1 MKPRVVAHSKARSG
15 GKAAVPQQAVF
26 EMKQRVILSLN
37 KLADRDTYN
46 IGVEE
51 LEKAALKLPPDMIA
65 PFLSCV
71 AETNAEQKSAVRA
84 ECVRLMGTLARSHG
98 ILLAPYLG
106 KVVGSIVKRLKDT
119 DSVVRDACVEA
130 CGVLATSIRGG
141 EGGGGATFVALAK
154 PLFEA
159 LGEQNRYVQVGAAH
173 CLARVIDEASDA
185 PQNILP
191 QMLTRVIKLLKNQHF
206 MAKPAII
213 ELIRSI
219 IQAGCA
225 LAEHTLSAAVT
236 SILEALKSNDWT
248 TRKAASVALAGIA
261 VNPGSSLAP
270 LRSSCLHFLES
281 CRFDKVKPARDSIM
295 HAIQCW
301 RALPVTHSSETS
313 EAGSSTKENF
323 GKDINV
329 VTGVCNSRWRDTL
342 SRKNGPVSDLCGNS
356 TSTTQ
361 KRAPLSVRK
370 PCTTNMQS
378 HQRMKSNDWHIAIS
392 IPKTHGTP
400 LVNSNSV
407 KSDSN
412 VIDLLERRM
421 LNTAEL
427 QNINFDYGSVFDK
440 PECSSVSVPDYR
452 IYEMEHLT
460 VSHDCDGENDS
471 EGNDSISPTRNN
483 HSAIED
489 NGRECLGTQERKS
502 PESTIS
508 DLCSR
513 SMHGC
518 CVHAAN
524 GLAAIKQQLL
534 EIETKQ
540 SNLLDLLQVFIRNS
554 IDNVSKLQSKV
565 NFLEQTLDKMTHSVA
580 ECENYSSMV
589 CSKILKKVQTVS
601 SSPKLT
607 PRPSVDNNYNDSS
620 LLSSKSMEI
629 WQDNLSS
636 KSRSSTSVIEEGEI
650 LEDSSLDILQSPIPR
665 GVGNNS
671 GRILISLRN
680 QERDVKDASVGASN
694 LKDVNGYLKRIKEF
708 LSAGN
713 LESAYV
719 EAILSGDDRSL
730 VLLMDRTGPVLDK
743 LSHET
748 TNEVLYIMATNFV
761 NRRYLEGA
769 IPWLQQ
775 VVNLTMANEPRNL
788 FLSTKAQMDFL
799 LALQVAATRGC
810 ADPVAKTSISRLAV
824 KLSKLWHGD
833 PSRKGLPPRGSQGNK
848 KCAF

>member
-26 EMKQRVILSLN
+26 EMKQRVVLSLN
-37 KLADRDTYN
+37 KLADRDTYH

-51 LEKAALKLPPDMIA
+51 LEKAALKLSPDMIA

-71 AETNAEQKSAVRA
+71 AETDAEQKSAVRA

-98 ILLAPYLG
+98 SLLAPYLG

-119 DSVVRDACVEA
+119 DSGVRDSCVEA
-130 CGVLATSIRGG
+130 CGVLATSVRGR

-159 LGEQNRYVQVGAAH
+159 LGEQNRSVQVGAAH
-173 CLARVIDEASDA
+173 CLARVIDEAIDA

-225 LAEHTLSAAVT
+225 LAEHALSAAVT
-236 SILEALKSNDWT
+236 SILEALKSNDWK

-261 VNPGSSLAP
+261 VDPGSSLAP
-270 LRSSCLHFLES
+270 LRSSCIRFLES
-281 CRFDKVKPARDSIM
+281 CSFDKVKPVRDSIM

-313 EAGSSTKENF
+313 EARSSTKENF

-329 VTGVCNSRWRDTL
+329 VTSVCDSRW
-342 SRKNGPVSDLCGNS
+342 SSFRKNDPVSDLCGNS
-356 TSTTQ
+356 TFSTQ
-361 KRAPLSVRK
+361 KGAPLFIRK
-370 PCTTNMQS
+370 QCTTNMQS
-378 HQRMKSNDWHIAIS
+378 HQRMNSNDWHIEIS
-392 IPKTHGTP
+392 VPKTRSMP
-400 LVNSNSV
+400 PVNSNSI
-407 KSDSN
+407 KSDSS
-412 VIDLLERRM
+412 IRDLSERRM
-421 LNTAEL
+421 VNTAEL
-427 QNINFDYGSVFDK
+427 RNINFDYGSVFDK
-440 PECSSVSVPDYR
+440 PECSSVYVPDYQS
-452 IYEMEHLT
+452 YQME
-460 VSHDCDGENDS
+460 GENDY
-471 EGNDSISPTRNN
+471 EGNDSISPTRND

-489 NGRECLGTQERKS
+489 NGPECLRIQERKI
-502 PESTIS
+502 PDSTIS

-524 GLAAIKQQLL
+524 GLAAIKQQLI

-540 SNLLDLLQVFIRNS
+540 SNLLDLLQGFIGNS
-554 IDNVSKLQSKV
+554 MDNISKVQSKV
-565 NFLEQTLDKMTHSVA
+565 NILEQTLDKMTHSVA

-601 SSPKLT
+601 SSPKLST
-607 PRPSVDNNYNDSS
+607 AAPKPSVDSNYKDSS
-620 LLSSKSMEI
+620 LLSSKSMET
-629 WQDNLSS
+629 WRDNLSS
-636 KSRSSTSVIEEGEI
+636 KSRSRASVIEEGEV

-665 GVGNNS
+665 GVQNNS
-671 GRILISLRN
+671 GRSLGSLRN
-680 QERDVKDASVGASN
+680 QERDAKDASARASN
-694 LKDVNGYLKRIKEF
+694 LEDVNGYWKRIKEF

-719 EAILSGDDRSL
+719 EAILSGEDLSL

-743 LSHET
+743 LSHDT
-748 TNEVLYIMATNFV
+748 TNEVLAIMARNFV
-761 NRRYLEGA
+761 NQRYLEGA

-810 ADPVAKTSISRLAV
+810 ADPVAKTSISRLTL
-824 KLSKLWHGD
+824 KLSKLWHGY
-833 PSRKGLPPRGSQGNK
+833 PSRKGLPLRGSQGNK